1 MPRGTGTELKEER
14 QWLAQQGYSWSF
26 IQNNRDKATW
36 YKPDGTALPNLPA
49 DPYHMRR
56 YRARGW
62 TLVAPDSPVIP
73 QDAVDQ
79 LQEQITAAAELLDIG
94 DESAAEATHQCSF
107 ARALGS
113 PCKTEGCIST
123 RQVTYRKRRKVA
135 A

>member
-1 MPRGTGTELKEER
+1 MPRGTGTELLEER
-14 QWLAQQGYSWSF
+14 QWLAQQGFSWSF

-79 LQEQITAAAELLDIG
+79 LQEQVAAAVGLLDTG
-94 DESAAEATHQCSF
+94 DEGAASAAPHQHTF
-107 ARALGS
+107 NRAMGS
-113 PCKTEGCIST
+113 PCRTEGCISVRT
-123 RQVTYRKRRKVA
+123 REYKPRAK
-135 A
+135 

>member
-1 MPRGTGTELKEER
+1 MPLGTGPELREER

-79 LQEQITAAAELLDIG
+79 LQEQITAAAELLDTG
-94 DESAAEATHQCSF
+94 DKGAAEATPHQHTF
-107 ARALGS
+107 NRAMGS
-113 PCKTEGCIST
+113 SCRTEGCTTVRT
-123 RQVTYRKRRKVA
+123 REYKPRA

>member
-1 MPRGTGTELKEER
+1 MPRGTGPELREER
-14 QWLAQQGYSWSF
+14 QWLAQQGFSWSF
-26 IQNNRDKATW
+26 LQNNRDKATW
-36 YKPDGTALPNLPA
+36 YKPDGTALPNLPT

-79 LQEQITAAAELLDIG
+79 LQEQVAAAVGLLDK
-94 DESAAEATHQCSF
+94 DAPEVRQHQHSF
-107 ARALGS
+107 NRAMGS
-113 PCKTEGCIST
+113 SCRTEGCTTVRT
-123 RQVTYRKRRKVA
+123 REYKPRA

>member
-1 MPRGTGTELKEER
+1 MPRGTGTELLEER
-14 QWLAQQGYSWSF
+14 QWLAQQGFSWSF

-79 LQEQITAAAELLDIG
+79 LQEQVAAAVGLLDTD
-94 DESAAEATHQCSF
+94 DEGAASAAPHQHTF
-107 ARALGS
+107 NRAMGS
-113 PCKTEGCIST
+113 PCRTEGCISVRT
-123 RQVTYRKRRKVA
+123 REYKPRAK
-135 A
+135 

>member
-1 MPRGTGTELKEER
+1 MPLGTGPELREER

-79 LQEQITAAAELLDIG
+79 LQEQITAAAELLDTG
-94 DESAAEATHQCSF
+94 DESATESAPHQHTF
-107 ARALGS
+107 NRAMGS
-113 PCKTEGCIST
+113 SCRTEGCTTVRT
-123 RQVTYRKRRKVA
+123 REYKPRA

>member
-1 MPRGTGTELKEER
+1 MPRGTGTELLEER
-14 QWLAQQGYSWSF
+14 QWLAQQGFSWSF
-26 IQNNRDKATW
+26 IQNNREKATW

-79 LQEQITAAAELLDIG
+79 LQEQVAAAAELL
-94 DESAAEATHQCSF
+94 EEPPEVAPHQHTYN
-107 ARALGS
+107 RAMGS
-113 PCKTEGCIST
+113 PCRTEGCTTVRT
-123 RQVTYRKRRKVA
+123 REYKPRAK
-135 A
+135 

>member
-1 MPRGTGTELKEER
+1 MPRGTGPELKEER

-26 IQNNRDKATW
+26 IQNNREKATW

-79 LQEQITAAAELLDIG
+79 LQEQIAAAVELLDTA
-94 DESAAEATHQCSF
+94 DEGAASAAPHQHGF
-107 ARALGS
+107 NRAMGS
-113 PCKTEGCIST
+113 PCRTEGCTTVRT
-123 RQVTYRKRRKVA
+123 REYKSRA

>member
-1 MPRGTGTELKEER
+1 MPRGTGPELKEER

-26 IQNNRDKATW
+26 IQNNREKATW

-79 LQEQITAAAELLDIG
+79 LQEQITAAAELLDTG
-94 DESAAEATHQCSF
+94 DESATEAAPHQHTF
-107 ARALGS
+107 NRAMGS
-113 PCKTEGCIST
+113 SCRTEGCTTVRT
-123 RQVTYRKRRKVA
+123 REYKPRA

>member
-1 MPRGTGTELKEER
+1 MPRGTGTELREER
-14 QWLAQQGYSWSF
+14 QWLAQQGFSWSF
-26 IQNNRDKATW
+26 IQNSREKATW

-62 TLVAPDSPVIP
+62 TLVPPDSPVIP

-79 LQEQITAAAELLDIG
+79 LQEQVAAAVGLLDK
-94 DESAAEATHQCSF
+94 DAPEVRQHQHSF
-107 ARALGS
+107 NRAMGS
-113 PCKTEGCIST
+113 SCRTEGCTTVRT
-123 RQVTYRKRRKVA
+123 REYKPRA

>member
-1 MPRGTGTELKEER
+1 MPKGTGPELKEER

-62 TLVAPDSPVIP
+62 TLIPPVSPVIP

-79 LQEQITAAAELLDIG
+79 LQEQITAAAELLDIV
-94 DESAAEATHQCSF
+94 DESAAEAAPHQHTF
-107 ARALGS
+107 NRAMGS
-113 PCKTEGCIST
+113 PCRTEGCTSVRT
-123 RQVTYRKRRKVA
+123 REYKPRAK
-135 A
+135 